1 MAGCSWLQHSYW
13 CFDQIYKYNFNWNQ
27 KWTIIFEIIKEL
39 LGKMGKKLQMID
51 IGDEEEIAG
60 GEFKEC
66 LEDEIIE
73 FYRIRGY
80 PAVVER

>member
-1 MAGCSWLQHSYW
+1 
-13 CFDQIYKYNFNWNQ
+13 
-27 KWTIIFEIIKEL
+27 
-39 LGKMGKKLQMID
+39 MGKKLQMID
-51 IGDEEEIAG
+51 IGDEGEIAG

-66 LEDEIIE
+66 LENEIIE